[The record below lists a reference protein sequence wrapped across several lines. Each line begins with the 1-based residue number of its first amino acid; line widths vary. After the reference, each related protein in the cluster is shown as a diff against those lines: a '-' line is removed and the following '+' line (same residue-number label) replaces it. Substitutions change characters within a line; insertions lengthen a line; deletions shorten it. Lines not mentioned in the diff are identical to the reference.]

1 MATSSRDKT
10 RDDRRAR
17 RSHGARPSSARKI
30 SVARVRQARGQG
42 DRKGTLRT
50 QDSLE
55 EILARPYG
63 VSFEYGKSPS
73 EGVLAYL
80 AEWPDCFAAGRTRR
94 EALTE
99 LEATLGELA
108 AYRLR
113 RGLEIPKP
121 AEDFSGR
128 FVLRLPKQLHRDVE
142 RRAKTDG
149 VSLNTWVTQAIA
161 REIGPGKKN

>member
-1 MATSSRDKT
+1 MTKRD
-10 RDDRRAR
+10 
-17 RSHGARPSSARKI
+17 
-30 SVARVRQARGQG
+30 SV
-42 DRKGTLRT
+42 
-50 QDSLE
+50 E

-63 VSFEYGKSPS
+63 VFFEYGESPS

-94 EALTE
+94 AALTE
-99 LEATLGELA
+99 LEATLRELA

-142 RRAKTDG
+142 RRAKSDG

-161 REIGPGKKN
+161 REVGPGKKN

>member
-1 MATSSRDKT
+1 VRD
-10 RDDRRAR
+10 
-17 RSHGARPSSARKI
+17 
-30 SVARVRQARGQG
+30 
-42 DRKGTLRT
+42 
-50 QDSLE
+50 E
-55 EILARPYG
+55 ETVEQVLARPYA
-63 VSFEYGKSPS
+63 VSFEYGDSPE

-94 EALTE
+94 DALHA
-99 LEATLGELA
+99 LEATMRELA

-142 RRAKTDG
+142 RRAQSEG
-149 VSLNTWVTQAIA
+149 VSLNTWLTQAVA
-161 REIGPGKKN
+161 REVGPARGGRAH